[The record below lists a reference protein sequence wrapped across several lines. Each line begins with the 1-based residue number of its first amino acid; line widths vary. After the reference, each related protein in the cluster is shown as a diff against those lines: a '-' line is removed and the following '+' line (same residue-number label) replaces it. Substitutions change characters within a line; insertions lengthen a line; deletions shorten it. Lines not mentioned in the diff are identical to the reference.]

1 VPCPHRFYPI
11 TGVSADD
18 TPYITTLP
26 GPWVPSYLLLAVFW
40 GCSFALI
47 EIGLRSLTPVGVALV
62 RLVLGALTLLLISA
76 VTRTALPP
84 RSTWRHLLVVATL
97 LNAVPFVLFAYGETH
112 VSSSLVGIVNAATPL
127 ATLAVVLLAFP
138 EENPT
143 RERLAGL
150 AVGFTGVVTV
160 LGLWR
165 GLGSGQW
172 LGVAACGAAVCCYGI
187 AFPYARRYLSGTA
200 GALSLATGQT
210 TIATVLLLPAAAVT
224 GVVQDMLTWA
234 VVLAMLGLGCLGTGI
249 AYILNFTVVTRAGGT
264 VASTVTYLTPVV
276 AVGVGVGLLGENLR
290 WNEPLGAAVVVL
302 GAALAKG
309 RLTRTR
315 RADVAPVPAA
325 PSSGTVD
332 QARDDATSS
341 R

>member
-143 RERLAGL
+143 RERRS
-150 AVGFTGVVTV
+150 
-160 LGLWR
+160 W
-165 GLGSGQW
+165 
-172 LGVAACGAAVCCYGI
+172 
-187 AFPYARRYLSGTA
+187 
-200 GALSLATGQT
+200 
-210 TIATVLLLPAAAVT
+210 
-224 GVVQDMLTWA
+224 
-234 VVLAMLGLGCLGTGI
+234 
-249 AYILNFTVVTRAGGT
+249 
-264 VASTVTYLTPVV
+264 
-276 AVGVGVGLLGENLR
+276 
-290 WNEPLGAAVVVL
+290 
-302 GAALAKG
+302 
-309 RLTRTR
+309 
-315 RADVAPVPAA
+315 
-325 PSSGTVD
+325 
-332 QARDDATSS
+332 
-341 R
+341 